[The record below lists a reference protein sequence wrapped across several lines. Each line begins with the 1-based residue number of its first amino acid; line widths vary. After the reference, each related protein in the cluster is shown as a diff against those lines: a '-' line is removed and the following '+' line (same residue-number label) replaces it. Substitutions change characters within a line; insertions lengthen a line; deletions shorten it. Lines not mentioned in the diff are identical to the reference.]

1 MEPRELLALALNRA
15 GSLRPGERYRL
26 LDSCADPEALLSLP
40 AEGLSRMLGRRVPA
54 ASWRPSELRR
64 WAERER
70 SGLTRA
76 GFVCTFYWDE
86 AFPSLLK
93 EIFDP
98 PVVLYVRG
106 TLPGVG
112 RELVAVV
119 GTRRPTG
126 VARDRAYELGFELAR
141 AGIGVVSGLARGI
154 DAEAHRGAV
163 DGGGYTLGVL
173 GSGIDRVSPS
183 SSLPLARRILERG
196 GALVS
201 EYPRGVP
208 PEAAHFPARNRIISG
223 MARSVVVIQAPERS
237 GALITAEY
245 ALEQDRDL
253 LVHAVGLCG
262 AAGAGTR
269 SLWQQGAPVVRS
281 AANVLAALGK
291 ISAPSADV
299 PARRTAGSS
308 GPGDPGGREKPGSS
322 REWGRELAR
331 RMELELA
338 GKITVR
344 GDRMYRKVDHGSE

>member
-1 MEPRELLALALNRA
+1 
-15 GSLRPGERYRL
+15 
-26 LDSCADPEALLSLP
+26 
-40 AEGLSRMLGRRVPA
+40 
-54 ASWRPSELRR
+54 
-64 WAERER
+64 
-70 SGLTRA
+70 
-76 GFVCTFYWDE
+76 
-86 AFPSLLK
+86 
-93 EIFDP
+93 
-98 PVVLYVRG
+98 
-106 TLPGVG
+106 
-112 RELVAVV
+112 
-119 GTRRPTG
+119 
-126 VARDRAYELGFELAR
+126 
-141 AGIGVVSGLARGI
+141 VVSGLARGI